1 MIVRAFSV
9 LTAALAILIL
19 PHTTNAATFLTFVD
33 NPSGFSAAIGS
44 GSIVLTED
52 FSTAVNGNFIPD
64 QGASPDVWNG
74 FTVGMI
80 GDGSGPSYGKSKY
93 CSNLQ
98 GAGCITWNSNAP
110 AVPGIYGSFGGFGLV
125 NNGISIKPTANNVG
139 GFSFDFTDWNDS
151 GQRSQFQVLAS
162 DGTSTTVTGP
172 VNPANYPPQ
181 TFGVTLSPADLAAGR
196 YITEIQWLGTP
207 SNAEVVGFYNFK
219 TFTNPV
225 ISDSFKPVPSLS
237 TLMLALLSMSL
248 LVAMAWSFHRGA
260 RGGRKST

>member
-1 MIVRAFSV
+1 MMIVRAFSV

-74 FTVGMI
+74 FTVGAI
-80 GDGSGPSYGKSKY
+80 GDGTGPYGKSKY
-93 CSNLQ
+93 CTNLH
-98 GAGCITWNSNAP
+98 GAGCITWNNTTP
-110 AVPGIYGSFGGFGLV
+110 AVPGIYGSFGTFGLV

-139 GFSFDFTDWNDS
+139 GFSFDFTDWNDV
-151 GQRSQFQVLAS
+151 GQRSQFQIFAS

-172 VNPANYPPQ
+172 TNPSNYPPQ
-181 TFGVTLSPADLAAGR
+181 NFGVTLSPADLAAGR
-196 YITEIQWLGTP
+196 YVTEIQWLGTP
-207 SNAEVVGFYNFK
+207 AKTEVVGFYNFK

-225 ISDSFKPVPSLS
+225 ISNPFKPVPSLS
-237 TLMLALLSMSL
+237 TLMLALLSISL
-248 LVAMAWSFHRGA
+248 LVAMAWSLHRGA